1 MAHPPITEVKTVYAV
16 FDLPLEA
23 KVEKAFRRVLAAVGE
38 PWRLA
43 KRGRPPLRRPHE
55 YAKALF
61 CKAFWGW
68 PLREAACIIR
78 IPKSTLHWASKRL
91 SAAWV
96 LALVYKTA
104 DCLRRQYAVKAGILD
119 STGVSLQP
127 RGCKRAGVWRPY
139 YKLHALAEYAPRAH
153 KVWFAAALATR
164 GNVADITVAPR
175 LMEKA
180 PPSTLYG
187 DKGYDAQSL
196 YRLAYRLGWSVCMQQ
211 RRTAARL
218 TGVRGKVWRSYD
230 DRKRKRFRGRI
241 EAMFGGFANRYN
253 SRVFEKR
260 VGTRRHA
267 CLLWAAAHNIRTMA
281 KSLLSYLLDALG
293 LRPAGGTHRTKTVIK
308 EASQVCVLSLEV
320 LQQNSNCRRRR

>member
-1 MAHPPITEVKTVYAV
+1 MLAAFGMP
-16 FDLPLEA
+16 LPVN
-23 KVEKAFRRVLAAVGE
+23 VEKAFGRVLAAVGE

-43 KRGRPPLRRPHE
+43 KRGRPSKRRPKE
-55 YAKALF
+55 YALALF
-61 CKAFWGW
+61 CRAFWGW
-68 PLREAACIIR
+68 SFRELECVLR
-78 IPKSTLHWASKRL
+78 IPKMCSHWASKRL

-127 RGCKRAGVWRPY
+127 SGCKRKGFYKPY
-139 YKLHALAEYAPRAH
+139 WKLHALAEYAPRAH

-164 GNVADITVAPR
+164 GNVADITIAPR

-211 RRTAARL
+211 RSTAARR

-241 EAMFGGFANRYN
+241 EAAFGGFANRYN

-267 CLLWAAAHNIRTMA
+267 CLMWAAAHNIRTLA
-281 KSLLSYLLDALG
+281 KSMLSYLWDR
-293 LRPAGGTHRTKTVIK
+293 LR
-308 EASQVCVLSLEV
+308 
-320 LQQNSNCRRRR
+320 